1 MATATQI
8 QKAYIDYV
16 LSNGESP
23 KSVYVFTKR
32 LKIAEEEFYLHFG
45 SFTSIEK
52 SFWADA
58 VSTVVSSIRQQEVWP
73 SFSAREKV
81 LSFFYGFTEY
91 LLRHRSFA
99 VHTLRQHMRGLSAP
113 PVLDDAK
120 PVFEAFAESVIAEG
134 LESGELAERRFFSK
148 RYKDALWVQFLFIMR
163 FWANDTSAA
172 FSKTDEAIEKG
183 ITVTFDLFQ
192 HSPLDNLLDYGKF
205 LSRNGRFV

>member
-8 QKAYIDYV
+8 QKGYIDYV
-16 LSNGESP
+16 LSNGEAP
-23 KSVYVFTKR
+23 KSVYVFAKR

-45 SFTSIEK
+45 SFSSIEK
-52 SFWADA
+52 AFWADA
-58 VSTVVSSIRQQEVWP
+58 VSTVVQAIRQQEVWP

-81 LSFFYGFTEY
+81 LSFFYGFTEF
-91 LLRHRSFA
+91 LLKNRSFA
-99 VHTLRQHMRGLSAP
+99 VYTMKAYRQGLSAP
-113 PVLDDAK
+113 AVLEDAK
-120 PVFEAFAESVIAEG
+120 PAFEAFAESVIVEG
-134 LESGELAERRFFSK
+134 LETGELADRRFFTK
-148 RYKDALWVQFLFIMR
+148 RYKDALWVQFCFITR
-163 FWANDTSAA
+163 FWINDTSAA